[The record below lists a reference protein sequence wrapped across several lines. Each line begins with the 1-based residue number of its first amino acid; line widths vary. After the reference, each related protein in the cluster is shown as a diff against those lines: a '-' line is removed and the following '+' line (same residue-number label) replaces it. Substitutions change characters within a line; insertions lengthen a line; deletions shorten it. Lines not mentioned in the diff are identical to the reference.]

1 MDRFF
6 VVITVQT
13 FYPSRMNTHCCIV
26 TDTDPVMRYNTVYQT
41 VCRQYGLPEE
51 ATATLFYSVEKMPA
65 A

>member
-1 MDRFF
+1 
-6 VVITVQT
+6 
-13 FYPSRMNTHCCIV
+13 MNTHCCIV